1 MNKDN
6 IYMLPYSNYQYIPVK
21 QLKEACLE
29 VKEVHLARG
38 GGEEAIIFHLRKRR
52 NNKKCIYMYF

>member
-21 QLKEACLE
+21 QLKEARLE
-29 VKEVHLARG
+29 VKEVHLERG
-38 GGEEAIIFHLRKRR
+38 R
-52 NNKKCIYMYF
+52 